1 MKLIESS
8 KFIESDIIEKLN
20 EASAKEKSGGARPPY
35 WEMVFWWTRKP
46 LIGARAVIAA
56 SVLPADISIEAFKR
70 IVRLDARSTPHRE
83 NPVTADYEDYFKG
96 KKLLDPFAG
105 FGSIPLEAMRLGLDA
120 TAVELLPTAYI
131 FLKAVFEYPAKYGEK
146 LIDDVKYWGNW
157 VTERLREDE
166 DLKELYDDDV
176 AVNIGTW
183 EVKCPHC
190 SRWTP
195 LVGNWWLARVK
206 DRKGYKRIAFMKPVR
221 NGNGIDIEVVEVK
234 GNVTKA
240 EVDTRTGEITVG
252 EKFYEVPKPNLN
264 ARSQQATCL
273 NCGNLIRLVD
283 VESNHF
289 MEGKNLEWYVKW
301 ALKKYHEGDE
311 RFARQRLLVKVKLD
325 KELAFEPRDDEDNKK
340 LAKAKEKVKELIE
353 RGEPDI
359 PNEPISYY
367 SVRYLFP
374 ILYGM
379 TEWHKL
385 FNPRQ
390 LLTLVKLVK
399 LIREARKR
407 IEAEKRG
414 EGLSKEDAFRYA
426 EAVTSYL
433 AIGLTNMA
441 NFNCMQAQWQ
451 ATAWQPVKRAF
462 AMRGIAMQWNYGDV
476 NPFSHNTG
484 SWINSANNFVNG
496 LEYISTTYYN
506 LQNLSPYIKTSENN
520 IKTKTTLE
528 DATTLSKLNEKFD
541 IIVTDP
547 PYADDVPYTELSDFY
562 YVWLKR
568 ALSDSDGIKLTP
580 RFHAEAF
587 FKRIGAK
594 SVETKTQWQ
603 EFAKR
608 EISTNPGRFMDMDNR
623 NEVAAKHFQELLTQS
638 FIAMREKLEDE
649 GVLVTYYAHTSP
661 EAWSNLLDAAWQG
674 AGFSVKNAFP
684 LTTEST
690 QSVVSRG
697 KLALDTSIVVV
708 WKKEAQEKRAEISK
722 IYNEILAAAKLRAEK
737 MVRIH
742 HGRDV
747 LIGTL
752 SAALSVIT
760 SYKEIY
766 SPKGVLSVEDILN
779 EFAFPLTAL
788 GIAIALSEKA
798 KGKPVT
804 STDALFYLMVKVL
817 FGGAKK
823 KSLER
828 NDVSLLKIAT
838 RADPNQLERI
848 NIVKRGREREYT
860 LVEPAD
866 ASKLD
871 SFLKSRGIDV
881 AEPELRNS
889 VDCLHLLEYY
899 AYKNPRSRFVEKVNN
914 ELDEALVE
922 EAITLAKIIRT
933 VGDTEAGLADSVVR
947 KYYGE
952 VIE

>member
-8 KFIESDIIEKLN
+8 KFIESDVIEKLN

-131 FLKAVFEYPAKYGEK
+131 FLKAVLEYPAKYGEK
-146 LIDDVKYWGNW
+146 LIEDVKYWGNR
-157 VTERLREDE
+157 VTEQLREDE
-166 DLKELYDDDV
+166 DLKALYDDDV

-190 SRWTP
+190 GKWTP

-206 DRKGYKRIAFMKPVR
+206 DRKGYKRLAFMKPVR
-221 NGNGIDIEVVEVK
+221 NGNGIDIEVVEVN

-240 EVDTRTGEITVG
+240 EVDTRTGKITIG

-283 VESNHF
+283 KDGNHF

-311 RFARQRLLVKVKLD
+311 RFARQRLLVKVKVD
-325 KELAFEPRDDEDNKK
+325 KELAFEPCDDEDNKK
-340 LAKAKEKVKELIE
+340 LEKAKEKVKELIE

-379 TEWHKL
+379 TEWYKL

-390 LLTLVKLVK
+390 LLTHVKLVK
-399 LIREARKR
+399 LIREAGKR
-407 IEAEKRG
+407 IEVEKRG
-414 EGLSKEDAFRYA
+414 EGQSEEDAFGYA
-426 EAVTSYL
+426 EAVVSYL
-433 AIGLTNMA
+433 AIGL
-441 NFNCMQAQWQ
+441 C
-451 ATAWQPVKRAF
+451 KF
-462 AMRGIAMQWNYGDV
+462 ADYNSLTTRWHNVLLTIGNTISFRGIAMNWNWTDE
-476 NPFSHNTG
+476 NPLVRFTG
-484 SWINSANNFVNG
+484 SWVRGAETERDSLKYIISSLSNTQTQRKLEKEQFNG
-496 LEYISTTYYN
+496 R
-506 LQNLSPYIKTSENN
+506 
-520 IKTKTTLE
+520 TKATLE
-528 DATTLSKLNEKFD
+528 DATTLTKLTEKFD
-541 IIVTDP
+541 IIITDP

-623 NEVAAKHFQELLTQS
+623 NEVAAKRFQELLTQS

-649 GVLVTYYAHTSP
+649 GILVTYYAHTSP

-708 WKKEAQEKRAEISK
+708 WKKEAQEARVEISQ

-779 EFAFPLTAL
+779 KFAFPLTAL
-788 GIAIALSEKA
+788 GIAMALSEKA

-871 SFLKSRGIDV
+871 VFLKSRGIDV
-881 AEPELRNS
+881 AEPKLRNS

-899 AYKNPRSRFVEKVNN
+899 AYIYQRSRFVEKVNN

-952 VIE
+952 VIG

>member
-8 KFIESDIIEKLN
+8 KFIESDVIEKLN

-56 SVLPADISIEAFKR
+56 SVLPADISIEAFKN
-70 IVRLDARSTPHRE
+70 IVRLNAKRTPHRE

-131 FLKAVFEYPAKYGEK
+131 FLKAVLEYPAKYGEK
-146 LIDDVKYWGNW
+146 LIEDVKYWGNR
-157 VTERLREDE
+157 VTEQLREDE

-206 DRKGYKRIAFMKPVR
+206 DRKGYKRLAFMKPVR

-240 EVDTRTGEITVG
+240 EVDTRTGKITVG

-311 RFARQRLLVKVKLD
+311 RFARQRLLVKVKVD
-325 KELAFEPRDDEDNKK
+325 KELAFEPCDDEDNKK
-340 LAKAKEKVKELIE
+340 LEKAKEKVKALIE
-353 RGEPDI
+353 RGELDI
-359 PNEPISYY
+359 PNEAIPEYEKRQWMTIN
-367 SVRYLFP
+367 
-374 ILYGM
+374 YGAN
-379 TEWHKL
+379 KFYAL

-399 LIREARKR
+399 LIREAGKR

-414 EGLSKEDAFRYA
+414 EGQSEEDAFNYA

-433 AIGLTNMA
+433 AITLTNFGRHCSVV
-441 NFNCMQAQWQ
+441 NLWD
-451 ATAWQPVKRAF
+451 ATSWQPVKHALS
-462 AMRGIAMQWNYGDV
+462 MRGIAMQWNWCD
-476 NPFSHNTG
+476 NT
-484 SWINSANNFVNG
+484 
-496 LEYISTTYYN
+496 
-506 LQNLSPYIKTSENN
+506 PYHKTSPVSYQYFNDKSGKSLHYLTSSLKSSQTQRKLEKEQFNGR
-520 IKTKTTLE
+520 TKTILD
-528 DATTLSKLNEKFD
+528 DATLLSKLNEKFD

-547 PYADDVPYTELSDFY
+547 PYADDVPYTELSDLY

-603 EFAKR
+603 EFARR

-623 NEVAAKHFQELLTQS
+623 NEVAAKYFQELLTQS
-638 FIAMREKLEDE
+638 FIVMREKLEDE

-674 AGFSVKNAFP
+674 AGFSVKSAFP

-708 WKKEAQEKRAEISK
+708 WKKEAQEARAEISQ

-779 EFAFPLTAL
+779 KFAFPLTAL
-788 GIAIALSEKA
+788 GIAMALSEKA

-838 RADPNQLERI
+838 RADPNQLEKV

-866 ASKLD
+866 ALKLD

-881 AEPELRNS
+881 AEPKLRNS